1 MQHINY
7 NSTERH
13 SDVTKASPMTPLKQF
28 VFDIFFFN
36 YNRIFYFDYLNQN
49 AIIVA

>member
-28 VFDIFFFN
+28 VFDIFF
-36 YNRIFYFDYLNQN
+36 L
-49 AIIVA
+49 IIIEFFILIN